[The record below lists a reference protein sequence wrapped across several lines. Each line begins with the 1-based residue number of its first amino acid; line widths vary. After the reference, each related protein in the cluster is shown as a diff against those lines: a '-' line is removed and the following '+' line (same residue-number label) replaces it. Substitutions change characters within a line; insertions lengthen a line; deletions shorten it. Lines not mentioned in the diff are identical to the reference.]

1 MPASIKIAVARATG
15 RVGSRVVELLEA
27 GGHDVV
33 PIARSTGMDVVT
45 GEGLAE
51 ALTGAECV
59 SLLPHPHAILA
70 GPTFEEWLD
79 SDDANTMADGPR

>member
-1 MPASIKIAVARATG
+1 
-15 RVGSRVVELLEA
+15 
-27 GGHDVV
+27 
-33 PIARSTGMDVVT
+33 MDVVT